1 MNVCVVLGVGPAD
14 GLGARLC
21 QRFAGLDMHVYVAG
35 RTRSKLDKVVEL
47 IQADGGQANARVCD
61 ATDEAQVVDLFAQAS
76 EIGSLA
82 LAIYNVGN
90 NTPGNILDMQAEY
103 FLQSWKSG
111 CYGGF
116 LLAREAMRHMQD
128 NGSGTILFTGASASL
143 RGKANFGAFNSAK
156 AALRTLAQALAKEAG
171 PLGIHVGHV
180 IVDGAIN
187 GDKIRSN
194 FPEYADRLG
203 DDGMN
208 NLDTIVDAYEYLF
221 KQSKVG
227 WSFEVDLRTA
237 IESW

>member
-1 MNVCVVLGVGPAD
+1 
-14 GLGARLC
+14 
-21 QRFAGLDMHVYVAG
+21 
-35 RTRSKLDKVVEL
+35 
-47 IQADGGQANARVCD
+47 
-61 ATDEAQVVDLFAQAS
+61 
-76 EIGSLA
+76 
-82 LAIYNVGN
+82 
-90 NTPGNILDMQAEY
+90 
-103 FLQSWKSG
+103 
-111 CYGGF
+111 
-116 LLAREAMRHMQD
+116 MQD

-171 PLGIHVGHV
+171 PLGIHVAHV

-203 DDGMN
+203 DDGMI